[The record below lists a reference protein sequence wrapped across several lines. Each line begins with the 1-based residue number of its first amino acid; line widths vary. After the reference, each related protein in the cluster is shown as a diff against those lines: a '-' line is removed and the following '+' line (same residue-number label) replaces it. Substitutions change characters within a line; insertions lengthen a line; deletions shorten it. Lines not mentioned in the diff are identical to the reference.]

1 MDIIIFLIL
10 LTLSFTH
17 IYLLKKILSSIEPI
31 NKEWLITQET
41 SSGVEESAVKQ
52 LAELC
57 YTEQI
62 PRRNDVGLV
71 QKLASVIQFI
81 QFVFFT
87 STKAKKALIQRN
99 EITAE
104 KLIKDYLFMLKSP
117 PDGRADMLGEW
128 RNDIEHFEANKTKL
142 HIVKTNVVEFKL
154 R

>member
-1 MDIIIFLIL
+1 MGIVIFLIPLTHFLSL
-10 LTLSFTH
+10 LFLF
-17 IYLLKKILSSIEPI
+17 KKIMNSIEPI

-41 SSGVEESAVKQ
+41 SSSVEESAVKQ

-57 YTEQI
+57 YTQQI

-71 QKLASVIQFI
+71 QKLASLTQFI

-117 PDGRADMLGEW
+117 TDGRADMLGEW